1 MYKFKIDTKYKY
13 MKRAVKIDNPHTQKI
28 GKIDLEDIL
37 NSSLPSELYLL
48 GEKGIQELRERKT
61 VTLTIITTTTIH
73 VTQEVAI
80 NSPIL
85 V

>member
-1 MYKFKIDTKYKY
+1 MYKFKIVTKDKY

-48 GEKGIQELRERKT
+48 GEKGIQALRKRKT
-61 VTLTIITTTTIH
+61 VALTVITTTTIY
-73 VTQEVAI
+73 VTQEAGVK
-80 NSPIL
+80 SPISD
-85 V
+85 